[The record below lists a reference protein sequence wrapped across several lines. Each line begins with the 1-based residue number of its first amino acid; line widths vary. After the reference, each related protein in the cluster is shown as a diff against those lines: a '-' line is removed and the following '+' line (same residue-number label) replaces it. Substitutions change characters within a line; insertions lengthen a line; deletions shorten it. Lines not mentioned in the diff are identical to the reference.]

1 MVILRN
7 DLDPR
12 EHGLMNSRTFVFS
25 SIALM
30 TLGRAA
36 DTAITYRYSP
46 GLELEANPL
55 AYVRGWGWLPLLA
68 VNVVVLIAIAA
79 CSILWSQRPARYEH
93 SPEVRDLWSF
103 ASYACYG
110 RVYPPLTFLWHR
122 LLRPPTQRGH
132 TLHLIGAVMPAAVV
146 VMSVVAVLSWEALYG
161 QSWEGYSVFYRTFW
175 PLFPYGVVVPTVWVA
190 AVLFY
195 QHEFRRY
202 REHAMI
208 SDSVTA

>member
-1 MVILRN
+1 
-7 DLDPR
+7 
-12 EHGLMNSRTFVFS
+12 MNSRVFAFS

-30 TLGRAA
+30 TLGRVA
-36 DTAITYRYSP
+36 DTMITYRYSP

-55 AYVRGWGWLPLLA
+55 AYFMGLGWLPLLT
-68 VNVVVLIAIAA
+68 VNVVVLVGITI
-79 CSILWSQRPARYEH
+79 CSVLWCRRPTKYRP

-161 QSWEGYSVFYRTFW
+161 QAWEGYSAFYRTFW
-175 PLFPYGVVVPTVWVA
+175 PVFPYGVVVPTVWVA
-190 AVLFY
+190 AVAFY
-195 QHEFRRY
+195 QYEFRRY
-202 REHAMI
+202 QEHCSLAAEQ
-208 SDSVTA
+208 V